1 MGIPKLTLPQHLGHE
16 DLEQPPLLPQR
27 SQPLVITNVGD
38 LPESLGSLTQPAIP
52 PGSEADDVFPDDV
65 NNEESP
71 VQVRRP
77 NQRQPPL
84 SILYDSW
91 ELTPAA

>member
-1 MGIPKLTLPQHLGHE
+1 LQ
-16 DLEQPPLLPQR
+16 QR

-38 LPESLGSLTQPAIP
+38 LPESLGSLAQPAIS
-52 PGSEADDVFPDDV
+52 PGSEADDALPDDV